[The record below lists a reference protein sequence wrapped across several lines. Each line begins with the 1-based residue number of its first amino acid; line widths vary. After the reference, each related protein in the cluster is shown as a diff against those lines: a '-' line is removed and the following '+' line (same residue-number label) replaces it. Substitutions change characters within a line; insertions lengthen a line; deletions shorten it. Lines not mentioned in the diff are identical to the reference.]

1 MLELIKSDCSSVN
14 RLLEPLLLGISC
26 RALRMPCFMLSSTLH
41 TMCFSSV
48 FAFPC
53 VVFLTAFPTLRMSFA
68 VCCLVSIITAVVALL
83 DLELWCEVFSCM
95 DYIIDTISIC
105 YSFVG
110 FMVFIE
116 EYNYQMM

>member
-1 MLELIKSDCSSVN
+1 
-14 RLLEPLLLGISC
+14 
-26 RALRMPCFMLSSTLH
+26 
-41 TMCFSSV
+41 MCFSSV

-53 VVFLTAFPTLRMSFA
+53 VVFLTAFPTSRMSFA
-68 VCCLVSIITAVVALL
+68 VCHLVSIIAAVVALL

-95 DYIIDTISIC
+95 DYIVDTISVC

-116 EYNYQMM
+116 EYNYRMM